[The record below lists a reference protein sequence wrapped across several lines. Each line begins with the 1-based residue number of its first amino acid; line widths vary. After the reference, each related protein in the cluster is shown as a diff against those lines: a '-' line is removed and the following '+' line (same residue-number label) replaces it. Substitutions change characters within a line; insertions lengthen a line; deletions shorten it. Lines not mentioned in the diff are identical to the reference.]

1 MRIRVDRSRC
11 EGHAVCNSQA
21 PEVYELDDLGYN
33 AIDGEIEVDDAL
45 AESARRGARA
55 CPERAITIVGREE
68 S

>member
-1 MRIRVDRSRC
+1 M
-11 EGHAVCNSQA
+11 CNSQA

-45 AESARRGARA
+45 AESAERGARA

-68 S
+68 D